1 MINFIGEC
9 KQILELKEAARKVA
23 ASDVTTLITG
33 ETGVGKEVLANYI
46 WKLSKR
52 KNAPFVP
59 VSCAALSSSLAED
72 ELFGH
77 LEGAFTGAVTGT
89 KGKITWAEN
98 GVLFLDEIGDLEP
111 AAQAMLLR
119 FLQFKEYTP
128 IGGNKS
134 LTADVRIIGVTN
146 KNLLDLISLGRFRK
160 DLYYRFNVISLNV
173 PPLRKRDNDIL
184 LLTDFFLKRL
194 AEAQKIRKPK
204 VTPKAAKKLLEYHW
218 YGNVR
223 ELENTIERAFV
234 FSDRKQIKEEDIRFE
249 SVSGS
254 DIFLPYKEAVY
265 SFKREY
271 IERALDECHWN
282 QTLTAKKLKLQR
294 TYLARLI
301 KELDISKI

>member
-9 KQILELKEAARKVA
+9 EQILDLKEAARKVA

-59 VSCAALSSSLAED
+59 VSCAALSSTLAED

-77 LEGAFTGAVTGT
+77 VEGAFTGAITDT
-89 KGKITWAEN
+89 KGKIALAEN
-98 GVLFLDEIGDLEP
+98 GILFLDEIADLEP
-111 AAQAMLLR
+111 VAQAMLLR

-128 IGGNKS
+128 LGAVSSVKAN
-134 LTADVRIIGVTN
+134 VRIIGVTN
-146 KNLLDLISLGRFRK
+146 KNLLDLISLGHFRK
-160 DLYYRFNVISLNV
+160 DLYYRFNVISLTV
-173 PPLRKRDNDIL
+173 PPLRKRNNDIL
-184 LLTDFFLKRL
+184 LLSDYFLKRQ
-194 AEAQKIRKPK
+194 ADIQRIRKPK
-204 VTPKAAKKLLEYHW
+204 VSSLAAKKLLEYHW

-234 FSDRKQIKEEDIRFE
+234 FSDKKQIKEEDIRFE
-249 SVSGS
+249 SIIDS
-254 DIFLPYKEAVY
+254 DIFLPYKEAVFA
-265 SFKREY
+265 FKREY

-301 KELDISKI
+301 KELNISKI

>member
-1 MINFIGEC
+1 MIDFVGEC
-9 KQILELKEAARKVA
+9 KQIIELKEAAKKVA
-23 ASDVTTLITG
+23 ASDVTTLICG

-46 WKLSKR
+46 WKLSNR

-59 VSCAALSSSLAED
+59 VSCAALSSALAED

-77 LEGAFTGAVTGT
+77 MQGAFTGAVKEA
-89 KGKITWAEN
+89 KGKIALAEN
-98 GVLFLDEIGDLEP
+98 GILLLDEIGDLEP
-111 AAQAMLLR
+111 VAQSMLLR

-128 IGGNKS
+128 IGAVEPIKAN
-134 LTADVRIIGVTN
+134 VRIIGTTN
-146 KNLLDLISLGRFRK
+146 RNLLDLISLGRFRK
-160 DLYYRFNVISLNV
+160 DLYYRFNVISLTV
-173 PPLRKRDNDIL
+173 PPLRKRGNDIL
-184 LLTDFFLKRL
+184 LLTNFFLKRL
-194 AEAQKIRKPK
+194 SDFQKIRKVK
-204 VTPKAAKKLLEYHW
+204 VSPKASKKLLEYYW
-218 YGNVR
+218 YGNIR

-234 FSDRKQIKEEDIRFE
+234 FSDKKQIKEENIRFE
-249 SVSGS
+249 SMTEN
-254 DIFLPYKEAVY
+254 DLFLPYKEAVN

>member
-9 KQILELKEAARKVA
+9 KQILELKEVARRVA
-23 ASDVTTLITG
+23 ASDVTTLING

-52 KNAPFVP
+52 KDAPFVP

-77 LEGAFTGAVTGT
+77 MEGAFTGAIAET
-89 KGKITWAEN
+89 KGKVAWAEN

-128 IGGNKS
+128 IGGTETI
-134 LTADVRIIGVTN
+134 TADIRIIGVTN
-146 KNLLDLISLGRFRK
+146 RNLLDLISLGRFRK

-173 PPLRKRDNDIL
+173 PPLRKRDKDIL
-184 LLTDFFLKRL
+184 LLADFFLKRL
-194 AEAQKIRKPK
+194 AEAQEIRKPK
-204 VTPKAAKKLLEYHW
+204 VSAKAAKKLLEYHW

-234 FSDRKQIKEEDIRFE
+234 FSDKKQIKEEDIHFE
-249 SVSGS
+249 SVSES

-282 QTLTAKKLKLQR
+282 QTLAAKKLKLQR

-301 KELDISKI
+301 RELDISKI

>member
-1 MINFIGEC
+1 MISFIGEC
-9 KQILELKEAARKVA
+9 KQILELKEAAKKVA
-23 ASDVTTLITG
+23 VSDVTTLITG

-77 LEGAFTGAVTGT
+77 MEGAFTGAVTET
-89 KGKITWAEN
+89 KGKIAWAES

-128 IGGNKS
+128 VGGTES
-134 LTADVRIIGVTN
+134 IAADVRIIGTTN
-146 KNLLDLISLGRFRK
+146 KNLVDLISLGRFRK
-160 DLYYRFNVISLNV
+160 DLYYRFNVISLHV
-173 PPLRKRDNDIL
+173 PPLRKRNNDIL

-194 AEAQKIRKPK
+194 ADAQKVRKPK
-204 VTPKAAKKLLEYHW
+204 MSSKAAKKLLEYHW

-234 FSDRKQIKEEDIRFE
+234 FSDKKQIEEEDIRFE
-249 SVSGS
+249 SVNES

-282 QTLTAKKLKLQR
+282 QTVTAKKLKLQR

>member
-1 MINFIGEC
+1 MIDFIGEC
-9 KQILELKEAARKVA
+9 KEIIELKEAARKVA
-23 ASDVTTLITG
+23 VSDVTTLICG

-46 WKLSKR
+46 WKLSNR

-59 VSCAALSSSLAED
+59 VSCAALSSALAED

-77 LEGAFTGAVTGT
+77 TVGAFTGAVKEA
-89 KGKITWAEN
+89 KGKIALAEN
-98 GVLFLDEIGDLEP
+98 GVLLLDEIGDLEP
-111 AAQAMLLR
+111 AAQSMLLR

-128 IGGNKS
+128 IGAVVPIKAN
-134 LTADVRIIGVTN
+134 VRIIGTTN

-160 DLYYRFNVISLNV
+160 DLYYRFNVVSLTV
-173 PPLRKRDNDIL
+173 PPLRKRGNDIL
-184 LLTDFFLKRL
+184 LLANFFLKRL
-194 AEAQKIRKPK
+194 SDFQNIRKTK
-204 VTPKAAKKLLEYHW
+204 VSPKAAKKLLEYYW
-218 YGNVR
+218 YGNIR

-234 FSDRKQIKEEDIRFE
+234 FSDKKQIKEENIRFE
-249 SVSGS
+249 SVVES
-254 DIFLPYKEAVY
+254 DLLLPYKEAVN

>member
-89 KGKITWAEN
+89 KGKIAWAEN

-194 AEAQKIRKPK
+194 AEAQKIRKPR
-204 VTPKAAKKLLEYHW
+204 VMPKAAKKLLEYHW

>member
-1 MINFIGEC
+1 MINFIGKC
-9 KQILELKEAARKVA
+9 KQILDLKEAAKKVA

-52 KNAPFVP
+52 RGAPFVP

-77 LEGAFTGAVTGT
+77 VEGAFTGAVTGV
-89 KGKITWAEN
+89 KGKIAWAEN

-111 AAQAMLLR
+111 EAQAMLLR

-128 IGGNKS
+128 IGGAEPVI
-134 LTADVRIIGVTN
+134 ADVRIIGVTN

-173 PPLRKRDNDIL
+173 PPLRKRNDDIL
-184 LLTDFFLKRL
+184 LLADFFLKRL

-204 VTPKAAKKLLEYHW
+204 VSPKAAKKMLEYHW

-223 ELENTIERAFV
+223 ELENTVERAFV
-234 FSDRKQIKEEDIRFE
+234 FSDKKQIKEEDIRFE

-254 DIFLPYKEAVY
+254 DLFLPYKEAVY

>member
-9 KQILELKEAARKVA
+9 KQILELKEAAKKVA
-23 ASDVTTLITG
+23 ASDVTTLICG

-46 WKLSKR
+46 WKLSNR

-59 VSCAALSSSLAED
+59 VSCAALSSTLAED
-72 ELFGH
+72 DLFGH
-77 LEGAFTGAVTGT
+77 MEGAFTGAISET
-89 KGKITWAEN
+89 KGKIALAEN

-111 AAQAMLLR
+111 VAQAMLLR

-128 IGGNKS
+128 IGGMEPIRAN
-134 LTADVRIIGVTN
+134 VRIIGATN
-146 KNLLDLISLGRFRK
+146 KKLQDLISLGRFRK
-160 DLYYRFNVISLNV
+160 DLYYRFNVVSLTV

-184 LLTDFFLKRL
+184 LLADYFLKRQ
-194 AEAQKIRKPK
+194 ADIQKVRKPRIS
-204 VTPKAAKKLLEYHW
+204 PGAAKKILEYHW

-249 SVSGS
+249 SIAENDV
-254 DIFLPYKEAVY
+254 FLPYKEAVN

-271 IERALDECHWN
+271 IEMALDECHWN
-282 QTLTAKKLKLQR
+282 LTLTAKKLKLQR

-301 KELDISKI
+301 KELDINKI

>member
-77 LEGAFTGAVTGT
+77 LEGAFTGAVTGA
-89 KGKITWAEN
+89 KGKIAWAEN

-128 IGGNKS
+128 IGGSKS
-134 LTADVRIIGVTN
+134 LTADVRIVGVTN